1 MIVGG
6 ASVAQPIRLR
16 RIEAGV
22 YETLDG
28 TRRVVHWHT
37 TAGNRKS
44 WAVTEWDGK
53 EWDFVCEVETLA
65 DARRYLAGEDV
76 FILS

>member
-1 MIVGG
+1 M
-6 ASVAQPIRLR
+6 AALRLR

-28 TRRVVHWHT
+28 KFRAMHWSE

-44 WAVTEWDGK
+44 WAVAEWDGK
-53 EWDFVCEVETLA
+53 GWDFVCEVYTLS
-65 DARRYLAGEDV
+65 DARWYLAGEDV

>member
-1 MIVGG
+1 M
-6 ASVAQPIRLR
+6 AKAMRLR
-16 RIEAGV
+16 RVESGV
-22 YETLDG
+22 YETPDG
-28 TRRVVHWHT
+28 KFRVIHWNQ

-44 WAVTEWDGK
+44 WAVGEWDGK
-53 EWDFVCEVETLA
+53 GWDFVCEVETLA